1 MADSDKILGLLV
13 NIGVVGQA
21 DIKAANDLL
30 AETASKAEESGK
42 KAANAAEKKKQ
53 LAKVMDE
60 LNKISPGVGDGVN
73 LLAQAYMKA
82 GAAAEGGKVSMAGFA
97 TALSGLT
104 RSVGP
109 TMIASLGIEAV
120 TTWWDFFKEKA
131 EAAAKAQA
139 ESMDKIREST
149 KEALDEHANFD
160 EAMKKASEPEDKFAE
175 SLAHAETIILAQTE
189 AKRKLLKLD
198 EEAELAKAKTPEE
211 KEAITKRYDQK
222 DAALSSGEESEK
234 IDALAKTGE
243 AARVDRDKAETEKT
257 DLTEKIKAI
266 IADAR
271 NALQLG
277 DSDYHDELLA
287 KLPALNEKI
296 PELDERII
304 SDRTRQTRYEAE
316 ADTQGEI
323 HAINDDER
331 LRASDRT
338 VSKGVEGIDAHAHGE
353 KLSQEQIKANQALTE
368 LFAAHT
374 GGIQQ
379 MQQIIKHHLEQ
390 STTQAQEIAALK
402 NALDGLQNQ
411 AANSRNS
418 RQG

>member
-104 RSVGP
+104 RSGGP

-120 TTWWDFFKEKA
+120 TTWWDFFKKKA

-243 AARVDRDKAETEKT
+243 AARVERDKAETEKT

-287 KLPALNEKI
+287 K
-296 PELDERII
+296 
-304 SDRTRQTRYEAE
+304 
-316 ADTQGEI
+316 
-323 HAINDDER
+323 
-331 LRASDRT
+331 
-338 VSKGVEGIDAHAHGE
+338 
-353 KLSQEQIKANQALTE
+353 
-368 LFAAHT
+368 
-374 GGIQQ
+374 
-379 MQQIIKHHLEQ
+379 
-390 STTQAQEIAALK
+390 
-402 NALDGLQNQ
+402 
-411 AANSRNS
+411 
-418 RQG
+418 